1 MASEDNNKAR
11 HTIVVKE
18 KEEAGYV
25 IMAKVKEVVEAG
37 STVMV

>member
-1 MASEDNNKAR
+1 MASDDDDGAC

-25 IMAKVKEVVEAG
+25 IMAKVKKVVEAG
-37 STVMV
+37 SATVA

>member
-1 MASEDNNKAR
+1 MASEDDNEAR

-25 IMAKVKEVVEAG
+25 IMAKVKEVVDSG
-37 STVMV
+37 SATVA